1 LSCSFCLCFDL
12 AADAA
17 GIRLGSPA
25 RRLIDLVAYTTF
37 NEVGICHYLVNE
49 RIQDYLSGS
58 SRTSCLLRQGSIMS
72 KDTLPGLTACNYAML
87 RRATRKLGQFY
98 DDVQAPSGLK
108 ATQQGLLYQIHI
120 GDEPA
125 MGAIAAA
132 LVMDLSALGH
142 TLKPLIRDGYVETF
156 ADPDDRRIK
165 RVRLTAQGLV
175 KLDEAMKLWQVAQ
188 QRFED
193 VVGKE
198 KAERLRAVL
207 DDIAA
212 LDFDLPPAA

>member
-1 LSCSFCLCFDL
+1 
-12 AADAA
+12 
-17 GIRLGSPA
+17 
-25 RRLIDLVAYTTF
+25 
-37 NEVGICHYLVNE
+37 
-49 RIQDYLSGS
+49 
-58 SRTSCLLRQGSIMS
+58 MS
-72 KDTLPGLTACNYAML
+72 KEALPGLSLCNNAML
-87 RRATRKLGQFY
+87 RRATRKIGQYY
-98 DDVQAPSGLK
+98 DDVLAPSGLK

-125 MGAIAAA
+125 MGAIASA
-132 LVMDLSALGH
+132 LIMDLSALGH

-198 KAERLRAVL
+198 KAARLRAAL
-207 DDIAA
+207 DDISA
-212 LDFDLPPAA
+212 LDFDLPPAN

>member
-1 LSCSFCLCFDL
+1 M
-12 AADAA
+12 
-17 GIRLGSPA
+17 P
-25 RRLIDLVAYTTF
+25 
-37 NEVGICHYLVNE
+37 
-49 RIQDYLSGS
+49 
-58 SRTSCLLRQGSIMS
+58 

-142 TLKPLIRDGYVETF
+142 TLKPLIRDGFVETF
-156 ADPDDRRIK
+156 TDPDDRRIK

-175 KLDEAMKLWQVAQ
+175 KLDEAMKLWQTAQ

-207 DDIAA
+207 DDISA
-212 LDFDLPPAA
+212 LDFDLPPAT

>member
-1 LSCSFCLCFDL
+1 
-12 AADAA
+12 
-17 GIRLGSPA
+17 
-25 RRLIDLVAYTTF
+25 
-37 NEVGICHYLVNE
+37 
-49 RIQDYLSGS
+49 
-58 SRTSCLLRQGSIMS
+58 MS
-72 KDTLPGLTACNYAML
+72 KDTLPGLTLCNNAVL

-98 DDVQAPSGLK
+98 DDVVAPSGLK

-156 ADPDDRRIK
+156 TDPDDRRIK
-165 RVRLTAQGLV
+165 RVRLTPQGLI
-175 KLDEAMKLWQVAQ
+175 KLEEAMKLWRVAQ

-198 KAERLRAVL
+198 QAAMLRAAL

-212 LDFDLPPAA
+212 LEFGIPPAAP

>member
-1 LSCSFCLCFDL
+1 M
-12 AADAA
+12 
-17 GIRLGSPA
+17 P
-25 RRLIDLVAYTTF
+25 
-37 NEVGICHYLVNE
+37 
-49 RIQDYLSGS
+49 
-58 SRTSCLLRQGSIMS
+58 

-120 GDEPA
+120 GGEPA

-156 ADPDDRRIK
+156 SDPDDRRIK
-165 RVRLTAQGLV
+165 RVRLTRQGRI
-175 KLDEAMKLWQVAQ
+175 KLDEAMTLWQTAQ

-207 DDIAA
+207 DDISA
-212 LDFDLPPAA
+212 LDFDLPPATSAIPGKV

>member
-1 LSCSFCLCFDL
+1 M
-12 AADAA
+12 
-17 GIRLGSPA
+17 P
-25 RRLIDLVAYTTF
+25 
-37 NEVGICHYLVNE
+37 
-49 RIQDYLSGS
+49 
-58 SRTSCLLRQGSIMS
+58 

-142 TLKPLIRDGYVETF
+142 TLKPLIRDGFVETF

-165 RVRLTAQGLV
+165 RVRLTRQGLI

-207 DDIAA
+207 DDISA

>member
-1 LSCSFCLCFDL
+1 
-12 AADAA
+12 
-17 GIRLGSPA
+17 
-25 RRLIDLVAYTTF
+25 
-37 NEVGICHYLVNE
+37 
-49 RIQDYLSGS
+49 
-58 SRTSCLLRQGSIMS
+58 MS
-72 KDTLPGLTACNYAML
+72 KDALPGLTACNYAML

-165 RVRLTAQGLV
+165 RVRLTALGLV
-175 KLDEAMKLWQVAQ
+175 KLDEAMKLWQIAQ

-207 DDIAA
+207 DDIGAM
-212 LDFDLPPAA
+212 DFDLPPAA